1 MVDVEYDY
9 IVVGGG
15 PTGIT
20 LATMLANTKHNTLL
34 LESEPS
40 LGGNWRIDWD
50 KDTYLTEHSPKVLF
64 STNRLFFQLLDRI
77 GYHSYT
83 LNPVY
88 GRFGNWKVVKKMW
101 SELSFRDMTQMVGL
115 MTTQIDPNQ
124 TLEDWSKRTAKLS
137 PSGDR
142 FLRTMAIVMANT
154 YDKVSVGAFVHFVA
168 VDPGVFFNL
177 VQLDRPNEWIQC
189 ATDYLHKHVENVT
202 IRSNTHVVSV
212 HTTATPYEGQQP
224 QGLVIDSQ
232 GHTYHGAKIVLATP
246 LRAAY
251 DIVRRSPPKIQTN
264 WFGSIDQ
271 FKHFVDRSTYTGFG
285 FQLHFDVS
293 VPVPPDWCWS
303 CFHDWTIIVVPKDRL
318 HATISKDPKVKSVWS
333 CVVVDLDTK
342 SKRIGKT
349 ANECDTIEEVV
360 DECMYQLQERSKH
373 ILPKPYHVTVHK
385 NIVRTD
391 QRRWDSIHSSYANA
405 MGSVPYR
412 GTNTD
417 NVFLVGPHNIGSLTI
432 IEHAIRSA
440 VRFGNDEGI
449 NDDMFQEESS
459 SSSTIVFM
467 SMIVLWIVLVLM
479 TMRKRRGV
487 VNNGS

>member
-1 MVDVEYDY
+1 M
-9 IVVGGG
+9 
-15 PTGIT
+15 
-20 LATMLANTKHNTLL
+20 
-34 LESEPS
+34 
-40 LGGNWRIDWD
+40 
-50 KDTYLTEHSPKVLF
+50 
-64 STNRLFFQLLDRI
+64 
-77 GYHSYT
+77 
-83 LNPVY
+83 
-88 GRFGNWKVVKKMW
+88 
-101 SELSFRDMTQMVGL
+101 
-115 MTTQIDPNQ
+115 
-124 TLEDWSKRTAKLS
+124 
-137 PSGDR
+137 
-142 FLRTMAIVMANT
+142 
-154 YDKVSVGAFVHFVA
+154 
-168 VDPGVFFNL
+168 
-177 VQLDRPNEWIQC
+177 
-189 ATDYLHKHVENVT
+189 
-202 IRSNTHVVSV
+202 
-212 HTTATPYEGQQP
+212 
-224 QGLVIDSQ
+224 VIDSQ
-232 GHTYHGAKIVLATP
+232 GRTYHGAKIVLATP

-251 DIVRRSPPKIQTN
+251 EIVRRSPPRLQTN

-293 VPVPPDWCWS
+293 VPVPPEWCWS

-360 DECMYQLQERSKH
+360 DECMHQLQERSNDN
-373 ILPKPYHVTVHK
+373 LPKPYHVTVHK

-391 QRRWDSIHSSYANA
+391 QRRWDSIHSSYANV

-449 NDDMFQEESS
+449 NDDMFREESS
-459 SSSTIVFM
+459 TTLYVLVV
-467 SMIVLWIVLVLM
+467 VLWIVLVLLV
-479 TMRKRRGV
+479 TRKRRVGK
-487 VNNGS
+487 